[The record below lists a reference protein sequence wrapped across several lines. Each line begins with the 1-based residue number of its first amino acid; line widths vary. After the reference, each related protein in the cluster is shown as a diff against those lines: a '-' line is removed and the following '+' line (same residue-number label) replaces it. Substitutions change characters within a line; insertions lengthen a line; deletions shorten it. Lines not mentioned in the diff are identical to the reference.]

1 MYEDGKM
8 FLRRLQWHL
17 DKQSNLLDGQK
28 KFRRITVAEQQGEGH
43 GNSWH
48 LHILLI
54 FEDTAPYIANEV
66 IADLW
71 GFGITD
77 THKVYDADG
86 LALYFKAYLS
96 DVEYITDGED
106 SNIETVEKLVDGVSK
121 QFIKGEQILICIARR
136 LVNIVYGMLK
146 NKTEYRNPSA
156 VIEKFVDK
164 SACLC

>member
-1 MYEDGKM
+1 M

-28 KFRRITVAEQQGEGH
+28 KFRRITVAEPQGEGY

-96 DVEYITDGED
+96 DVEYTPMVKI
-106 SNIETVEKLVDGVSK
+106 
-121 QFIKGEQILICIARR
+121 QILRQW
-136 LVNIVYGMLK
+136 
-146 NKTEYRNPSA
+146 
-156 VIEKFVDK
+156 K
-164 SACLC
+164 SW